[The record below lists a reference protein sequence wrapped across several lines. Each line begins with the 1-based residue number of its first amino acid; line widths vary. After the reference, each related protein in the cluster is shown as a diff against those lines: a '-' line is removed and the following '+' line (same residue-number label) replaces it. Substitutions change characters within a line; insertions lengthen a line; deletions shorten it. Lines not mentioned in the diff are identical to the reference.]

1 MTLRELLV
9 RTEEALATGPHAE
22 RSRLDASTLLLI
34 ALGKSRAWFLG
45 HFGEEAG
52 EELEETLAPLMARRL
67 RGEPIQY
74 ITGQAEFYGLRFAV
88 RPGVLIPRPET
99 EHLVEEAMRL
109 AGGLNAPRI
118 LDIGSGSG
126 AIAVALAHEL
136 PEAMVTSVDISPDAL
151 AIARENAVANEVRVR
166 FVLGD
171 LLGPV
176 AGERFDLIV
185 SNPPYV
191 PEGDRESLA
200 VEVREHEP
208 ALALFAGAD
217 GLVIYRRLIPE
228 ARGHLAGGGWLL
240 LEIGHGQQAAVEGL
254 LEAAGYGGIHFLADY
269 QGIERVACGQ
279 SNS

>member
-9 RTEEALATGPHAE
+9 RTEEALATGPNRE
-22 RSRLDASTLLLI
+22 RSRLDAAALLLF

-45 HFGEEAG
+45 HSGEEAG
-52 EELEETLAPLMARRL
+52 GELEETLAPLMARRL

-99 EHLVEEAMRL
+99 EHLVEEAVRL
-109 AGGLNAPRI
+109 AGGMDAPRI

-136 PEAMVTSVDISPDAL
+136 PGAAVTSVDISPDAL
-151 AIARENAVANEVRVR
+151 AVARENAAANGVRVR
-166 FVLGD
+166 FVEGD

-176 AGERFDLIV
+176 AGEMFELIV

-191 PEGDRESLA
+191 PEGDRAELA

-208 ALALFAGAD
+208 HTALFAGAD
-217 GLVIYRRLIPE
+217 GLGIYRRLIPE
-228 ARGHLAGGGWLL
+228 AREHLARGGWLL
-240 LEIGHGQQAAVEGL
+240 LEIGYGQEVGVRSL
-254 LEAAGYGGIHFLADY
+254 LEAAGYGGIEFLPDY
-269 QGIERVACGQ
+269 QGIARVACGQ
-279 SNS
+279 RNS